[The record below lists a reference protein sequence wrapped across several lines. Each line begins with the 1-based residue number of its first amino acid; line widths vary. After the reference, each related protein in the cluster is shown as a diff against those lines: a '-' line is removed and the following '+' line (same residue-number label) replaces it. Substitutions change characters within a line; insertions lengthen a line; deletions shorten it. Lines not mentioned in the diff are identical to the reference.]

1 LEIDMTMNDRI
12 FNQSADR
19 LRSPERVARLEVKKV
34 VNLCLKNRE
43 ITSVLDVGVGSG
55 VFAEEFSKR
64 GLVVAGTDV
73 NPDMLVATKLH
84 VPLCDIRIGK
94 AENLPFEDGEFDLV
108 FMGLV
113 FHEVTD
119 YQRAMNHAFRVSANY
134 AAILEWKYK
143 TEEFGPPLEH
153 RLQGSFIEKTAKEA
167 GFKKCNTVEMKNLM
181 LYTLEK

>member
-1 LEIDMTMNDRI
+1 MNERV
-12 FNQSADR
+12 FNQSAAR

-64 GLVVAGTDV
+64 RLVIAGVDL

-119 YQRAMNHAFRVSANY
+119 YQRAMNHAFRVSAKY
-134 AAILEWKYK
+134 VAILEWKYA
-143 TEEFGPPLEH
+143 TEEIGPPIEH
-153 RLQGSFIEKTAKEA
+153 RLQSSFIEKTGTDA
-167 GFKKCNTVEMKNLM
+167 GFKKCDIIEMKNLM
-181 LYTLEK
+181 LYILEK